1 MKWYRNLGIS
11 VKILMLFL
19 VILLLV
25 GSVAVF
31 GVMSWASA
39 NAQNKVLFDNYG
51 NAQGYLGQ
59 VYAQYQQ
66 QRALLRDMLI
76 SRDAAVAANIAGLV
90 EASDT
95 LMLGNLELFRAA
107 CIDSESQALYDDL
120 NTNVQAFRGV
130 RDELAAAAVAGDF
143 DNVAVWIQADSDAH
157 NALIQGSAGGASAD
171 TVSEATAS
179 GVPADAA
186 SEATASGGQTDAVS
200 EATLPADAVSS
211 ATVSSGTTTAINNAL
226 TFMVAHA
233 NDLIDAQ
240 VGRVNETILL
250 LLIGIGVAAAA
261 AAVLGLLTSRSIS
274 KPLKK
279 MSDAAMKMAV
289 GNTDIKGLDYHA
301 KDEVG
306 RMMDAFRT
314 MTTSIKAMV
323 ADVDMLSKAALEGRF
338 SVRADENSHQGD
350 YRVIIKGINDTL
362 NAVISPINEAKDV
375 LHELSEGNLSA
386 HMSGSYRGD
395 YTIIKDALND
405 TIDTLH
411 GYIEEISHVLGELS
425 RGNLTCAIE
434 AGYRGDFVALK
445 DSINGIIVSLN
456 EIMGEI
462 SKAAGHVAIGTQQV
476 SGGSQEISE
485 GAINQAGSI
494 QELTATMSVIA
505 EQTKLNADN
514 ANEAFQL
521 STAMH
526 DGAQSG
532 RAKMQG
538 VQKAMEDINES
549 SANISKIIKVIDDIA
564 FQTNILA
571 LNAAVEAARAGAQGK
586 GFGVVAEEVRNLA
599 ARSAGAAKETAELI
613 EGSARKTQAGNRIAD
628 DAMKAFEH
636 IVADVEKAVK
646 LVEEI
651 AEASNRQSTA
661 IEQVSLGINS
671 MSTVVQTNSAFAEET
686 AAAAQE
692 LSGQA
697 EILHGMV
704 AQFKLCDGN
713 GALPLHE
720 GDADRLLASPEDSI
734 KY

>member
-11 VKILMLFL
+11 AKILLLFL

-25 GSVAVF
+25 GSVAMF
-31 GVMSWASA
+31 GVMSWASS
-39 NAQNKVLFDNYG
+39 NAENKVLFDNYG

-76 SRDAAVAANIAGLV
+76 SKDAKVAANISGLV
-90 EASDT
+90 GASDAV
-95 LMLGNLELFRAA
+95 MLNNLELFRKA

-120 NTNVQAFRGV
+120 NTNVQAFRSV

-143 DNVAVWIQADSDAH
+143 ENVAVWIKADSDAH
-157 NALIQGSAGGASAD
+157 NALIQGAAVSETAD
-171 TVSEATAS
+171 AVSEATAS
-179 GVPADAA
+179 G
-186 SEATASGGQTDAVS
+186 ETADAVS
-200 EATLPADAVSS
+200 EATAGADAVSS
-211 ATVSSGTTTAINNAL
+211 ATVSSGTTLAINNAL
-226 TFMVAHA
+226 AFMVAHA
-233 NDLIDAQ
+233 NDLIGAQ
-240 VGRVNETILL
+240 TRNVDTTIMLL
-250 LLIGIGVAAAA
+250 MIGIGVAAAA

-279 MSDAAMKMAV
+279 MSQAAMRMAV
-289 GNTDIKGLDYHA
+289 GDTDIKGLDYRA

-306 RMMDAFRT
+306 RMMDSFRT
-314 MTTSIKAMV
+314 MTASIKAMA
-323 ADVDMLSKAALEGRF
+323 ADVEMLSKAAVEGRF
-338 SVRADENSHQGD
+338 SARADESRHQGD

-386 HMSGSYRGD
+386 EMSGSYKGD

-405 TIDTLH
+405 TIGTLR
-411 GYIEEISHVLGELS
+411 GYIKEISYVLNELS
-425 RGNLTCAIE
+425 RGNLTCAIQTS
-434 AGYRGDFVALK
+434 YRGDFVALK
-445 DSINGIIVSLN
+445 NSINGIVESLN
-456 EIMGEI
+456 QIMAEI
-462 SKAAGHVAIGTQQV
+462 SKAAGHVAMGTQQV

-494 QELTATMSVIA
+494 EELTATISVIA
-505 EQTKLNADN
+505 TQTELNADN
-514 ANEAFQL
+514 ANEAFSL
-521 STAMH
+521 SSAMH
-526 DGAQSG
+526 DGAQTG
-532 RAKMQG
+532 RAKMQQ

-599 ARSAGAAKETAELI
+599 ARSASAAKETAALI
-613 EGSARKTQAGNRIAD
+613 EGSASKTEAGNKIAD
-628 DAMKAFEH
+628 DAMKAFER
-636 IVADVEKAVK
+636 IAADVEKAVK

-651 AEASNRQSTA
+651 AEASNQQSTA
-661 IEQVSLGINS
+661 IGQVSLGIS
-671 MSTVVQTNSAFAEET
+671 QMSAVVQTNSAFAEET

-697 EILHGMV
+697 EILHSMV
-704 AQFKLCDGN
+704 AQFKLKEAN
-713 GALPLHE
+713 GLMTAE
-720 GDADRLLASPEDSI
+720 DKDDCRLSASAE
-734 KY
+734 

>member
-11 VKILMLFL
+11 GKILLLFL

-25 GSVAVF
+25 GSVAAF
-31 GVMSWASA
+31 GVVSWTSS

-76 SRDAAVAANIAGLV
+76 SKDAKVAENISGLV
-90 EASDT
+90 EASDA
-95 LMLGNLELFRAA
+95 LMLDNLELFRKA
-107 CIDSESQALYDDL
+107 CIDSESQALYEDL
-120 NTNVQAFRGV
+120 NKNVQAFRGV

-157 NALIQGSAGGASAD
+157 NALIQGSAGEQAVA
-171 TVSEATAS
+171 VSEATTDGEMA
-179 GVPADAA
+179 
-186 SEATASGGQTDAVS
+186 DAVS
-200 EATLPADAVSS
+200 EATTDGEQTDTVSESTAPADAVSS
-211 ATVSSGTTTAINNAL
+211 ATVSSGTTSAINNAL
-226 TFMVAHA
+226 SFMVTHA

-240 VGRVNETILL
+240 VGKVNETILL
-250 LLIGIGVAAAA
+250 LIIGIGVAAAVA
-261 AAVLGLLTSRSIS
+261 IVLGLLTSHSIS

-279 MSDAAMKMAV
+279 MSEAAMKMAE
-289 GNTDIKGLDYHA
+289 GNTDIKGLDYQA
-301 KDEVG
+301 KNEVG
-306 RMMDAFRT
+306 RMMDSFRT
-314 MTTSIKAMV
+314 MTASVKAMV
-323 ADVDMLSKAALEGRF
+323 ADVDTLLNAALEGRF
-338 SVRADENSHQGD
+338 SARADENKHQGD
-350 YRVIIKGINDTL
+350 YRVIIKGINDML
-362 NAVISPINEAKDV
+362 NAVISPINEAKNV
-375 LHELSEGNLSA
+375 LHELSEGNLNA
-386 HMSGSYRGD
+386 EMSGNYRGD

-405 TIDTLH
+405 TIATLH
-411 GYIEEISHVLGELS
+411 GYIEEISYVLGELA
-425 RGNLTCAIE
+425 RGNLTCAIQTD
-434 AGYRGDFVALK
+434 YRGDFVALK
-445 DSINGIIVSLN
+445 DSINGIIGSLN

-462 SKAAGHVAIGTQQV
+462 SKAARHVASGTQQV

-494 QELTATMSVIA
+494 QELTATMTVIA
-505 EQTKLNADN
+505 AQTKLNADN
-514 ANEAFQL
+514 ANGAFKL
-521 STAMH
+521 SSAMH
-526 DGAQSG
+526 DGAQTG
-532 RAKMQG
+532 RTKMQE

-549 SANISKIIKVIDDIA
+549 SVSISKIIKVIDDIA

-613 EGSARKTQAGNRIAD
+613 EGSASKTEAGNKIAN
-628 DAMKAFEH
+628 DAMKAFER
-636 IVADVEKAVK
+636 IVADVDKSVK

-651 AEASNRQSTA
+651 ADASNQQSA
-661 IEQVSLGINS
+661 SIEQVSLGISS
-671 MSTVVQTNSAFAEET
+671 MSTVVQNNSAFAEET

-704 AQFKLCDGN
+704 AQFKLREGN
-713 GALPLHE
+713 DALPSHDTDNSRMIAL
-720 GDADRLLASPEDSI
+720 SEDNY

>member
-11 VKILMLFL
+11 GKILLLFL

-31 GVMSWASA
+31 GVVSWANA

-76 SRDAAVAANIAGLV
+76 SRDTEAAANISDLV
-90 EASDT
+90 EASDK
-95 LMLGNLELFRAA
+95 LMLDNLELFRKA

-120 NTNVQAFRGV
+120 NTNIQAFRGV

-157 NALIQGSAGGASAD
+157 NAFIQGGAGGQAD
-171 TVSEATAS
+171 AVSETA
-179 GVPADAA
+179 A
-186 SEATASGGQTDAVS
+186 GGEQADAVS
-200 EATLPADAVSS
+200 EATAPTDVVSS
-211 ATVSSGTTTAINNAL
+211 ATVSSGTSAVINNAL
-226 TFMVAHA
+226 SFMVAHA

-250 LLIGIGVAAAA
+250 LMIGIGVAAAA

-279 MSDAAMKMAV
+279 MSEAAMKMAA
-289 GNTDIKGLDYHA
+289 GDTDIKGLDYQA

-306 RMMDAFRT
+306 RMMASFRT
-314 MTTSIKAMV
+314 MTASVKAMV
-323 ADVDMLSKAALEGRF
+323 ADVDMLLKAALEGRF
-338 SVRADENSHQGD
+338 SVRADENKHQGD

-362 NAVISPINEAKDV
+362 NAVISPINEAKNV
-375 LHELSEGNLSA
+375 LHELSEGNLNA
-386 HMSGSYRGD
+386 EMSGVYKGD
-395 YTIIKDALND
+395 YSIIKDALND
-405 TIDTLH
+405 TIVTLH
-411 GYIEEISHVLGELS
+411 GYIEEISYVLGELS
-425 RGNLTCAIE
+425 HGNLTCAIQTD
-434 AGYRGDFVALK
+434 YRGDFVTLK
-445 DSINGIIVSLN
+445 DSINGIIGSLN
-456 EIMGEI
+456 EIIGEI
-462 SKAAGHVAIGTQQV
+462 GKAAGHVATGTQQV

-494 QELTATMSVIA
+494 QELTATMLVIA
-505 EQTKLNADN
+505 AQTKLYADN
-514 ANEAFQL
+514 ANEAFKL
-521 STAMH
+521 SSAMH
-526 DGAQSG
+526 DGAQTG
-532 RAKMQG
+532 RTKMQE
-538 VQKAMEDINES
+538 VQNAMEDINEA

-599 ARSAGAAKETAELI
+599 ARSAEAAKETAELI
-613 EGSARKTQAGNRIAD
+613 EGSARKTEAGNKIAD
-628 DAMKAFEH
+628 DAMKAFER
-636 IVADVEKAVK
+636 IVADVEKSVK

-651 AEASNRQSTA
+651 AEASNQQSVS

-697 EILHGMV
+697 EILHSMV
-704 AQFKLCDGN
+704 AQFKLKEGNGMLTSHDGDGN
-713 GALPLHE
+713 
-720 GDADRLLASPEDSI
+720 RMLASSEDNF